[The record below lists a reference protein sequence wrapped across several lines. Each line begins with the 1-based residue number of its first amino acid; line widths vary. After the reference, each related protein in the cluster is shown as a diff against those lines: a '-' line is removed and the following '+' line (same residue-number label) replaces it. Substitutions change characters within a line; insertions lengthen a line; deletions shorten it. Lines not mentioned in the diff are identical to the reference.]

1 MIDGQNFSDEPVKND
16 LRTYDNIRKIA
27 IGQGDDNITGCLLNY
42 NYCNNYFKMI
52 AIDLIKQQALDS
64 YPKAIQLIIFTGNLN
79 RGQNVNDNTTMI
91 FIIEEAKET
100 ILDFSQ
106 GT

>member
-42 NYCNNYFKMI
+42 NYFNNYFKMI

-64 YPKAIQLIIFTGNLN
+64 DPKAIQLIIFTGNLN

-91 FIIEEAKET
+91 FINE
-100 ILDFSQ
+100 
-106 GT
+106 